1 MWWFV
6 DGCSCL
12 GSRWAV
18 RGVCCEEG
26 PADSVEGHGEEGEED
41 GDEGPAGAEG
51 GKDHLG
57 PTTGRMLRLKASWLW
72 KQVGEVKAR
81 RGPEG

>member
-6 DGCSCL
+6 DRCSSL

-18 RGVCCEEG
+18 RGVCCEKG
-26 PADSVEGHGEEGEED
+26 AADSVKGHGEDGEDE

-57 PTTGRMLRLKASWLW
+57 PTTGRMLRHKASWLL
-72 KQVGEVKAR
+72 KQLGEVKALR
-81 RGPEG
+81 CTHG